1 VQFKI
6 LQVEVQQTFYQV
18 LRHHLE
24 QHKKKRRKMVTI
36 KIVLTFLGTVA
47 TVTVLKYLVLQT
59 LGKGR
64 VNNPNHR
71 KVKEEMGKETDL
83 LLRVKIIKG
92 LVLTGVGLQE
102 AQAQADK
109 LVEEIQGQGQ
119 AQAQVQEHPQAQD
132 QAQVQVKAEALPK
145 RRKPKKAVEKPTS

>member
-1 VQFKI
+1 
-6 LQVEVQQTFYQV
+6 
-18 LRHHLE
+18 
-24 QHKKKRRKMVTI
+24 MVTI

-92 LVLTGVGLQE
+92 LVLMGVGLQE

-109 LVEEIQGQGQ
+109 LVEEIQGQ
-119 AQAQVQEHPQAQD
+119 AQAQVQEQPQEHPQAQDQAQVREQPQEHPQAQD

-145 RRKPKKAVEKPTS
+145 RRKPKKVVEKPTS